1 VPRPTIGSIDFTDNK
16 TFFVLALVLL
26 AVVAVFVLVLKQ
38 GSTGRFLD
46 ALRGSETAASSIGI
60 NPFAAKVVAF
70 SVSAGIAG
78 FGGALLASF
87 DGRVNYE
94 ANTTYFMGLVWVVLV
109 VTLGARSIQAAI
121 TAGLGFVLFAPL
133 IDLVTPLD
141 QSTTQAVAFILFGL
155 GALTYAKHPE
165 GVVEART
172 RSSLSRVSRWLE
184 RGRGRRDEADAARD
198 REARVPIG
206 AGR

>member
-1 VPRPTIGSIDFTDNK
+1 
-16 TFFVLALVLL
+16 
-26 AVVAVFVLVLKQ
+26 
-38 GSTGRFLD
+38 
-46 ALRGSETAASSIGI
+46 LRGSEIAASSIGI

-94 ANTTYFMGLVWVVLV
+94 ANMTYFMGLVWVVLV

-141 QSTTQAVAFILFGL
+141 QSTTQSVAFILFGL

-165 GVVEART
+165 GIVEART
-172 RSSLSRVSRWLE
+172 RSSLARVTRWLE
-184 RGRGRRDEADAARD
+184 RGDSTEAEGAPQHDAPVA
-198 REARVPIG
+198 VG